1 MPLPLAL
8 LPCQSP
14 LWGRRWVSGKERP
27 GLCPG
32 VSASGNYGTRSLE
45 VAGSL
50 LSSKERVLLS
60 PPPRPLVLPR
70 IRSFVL
76 CSQRSLTKET
86 SGQPASAVPAPPSD
100 MPRPPGPRGCSPPR
114 RLHVSESAF
123 QVVSRWTDVVTNS
136 TGDGGLSRAWDR
148 RPKGQEYV
156 RKDPLRSHAE
166 RTGGGPVRRNGHLGP
181 GRLKGKHKMEPW
193 EQRRWTRET
202 ARRTPGLLARCW
214 WLEGSRGQGLGEG
227 PVRSCADGRGAPAEA
242 SAAGAQAR
250 GDGQGHGWGS
260 R

>member
-1 MPLPLAL
+1 
-8 LPCQSP
+8 
-14 LWGRRWVSGKERP
+14 
-27 GLCPG
+27 
-32 VSASGNYGTRSLE
+32 
-45 VAGSL
+45 
-50 LSSKERVLLS
+50 
-60 PPPRPLVLPR
+60 
-70 IRSFVL
+70 
-76 CSQRSLTKET
+76 
-86 SGQPASAVPAPPSD
+86 

-250 GDGQGHGWGS
+250 GDGQGLGGMRSLGERMQRRNWKEVGWPTQGS
-260 R
+260 RVPRVSGLESSPERSGGRGWDLVTQRGRSGRNPRPLG